1 MLELDSEGSYGRT
14 VVRRLTAFLIW
25 SMLPAVTGLANTPS
39 AEFERGSGGRGL
51 ATLRSQAELDAIRRV
66 LKLAEIA
73 PTPFATDQGR
83 LYLALGAPSKVMRY
97 SSGELFRPLEVWQ
110 YRAIPKLNI
119 RHSVEFLFFKDES
132 TGKYKM
138 YSPSL
143 DAIDRLLR

>member
-1 MLELDSEGSYGRT
+1 M
-14 VVRRLTAFLIW
+14 VVRRFTTYLIW
-25 SMLPAVTGLANTPS
+25 SVLAAASGLANTPS
-39 AEFERGSGGRGL
+39 REFDRGSGGHGV
-51 ATLRSQAELDAIRRV
+51 ATLRNQAELDAIRRV

-83 LYLALGAPSKVMRY
+83 LYVALGAPSKVMRY
-97 SSGELFRPLEVWQ
+97 NSGELFRPLEVWH

-119 RHSVEFLFFKDES
+119 QHSVEFLFFQDEA
-132 TGKYKM
+132 TGKYRM